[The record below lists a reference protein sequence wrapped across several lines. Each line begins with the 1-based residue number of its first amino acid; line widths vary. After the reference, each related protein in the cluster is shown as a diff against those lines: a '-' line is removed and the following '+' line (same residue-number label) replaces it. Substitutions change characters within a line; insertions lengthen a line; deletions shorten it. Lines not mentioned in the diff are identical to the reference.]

1 MDLRPRTNPIS
12 LGALLGFVNTL
23 LIAIGMSAEDSHDR
37 IGAVLLITMI
47 ACLPAVLTGAI
58 LGAIASALATSSI
71 WLRRAL
77 VVPPALG
84 LVGGL
89 GLMFGLTSFVPIA
102 CIPTLA
108 CGLYLE
114 RRTRREAT
122 LPLVVVR
129 REIAGDRR
137 GVVRA

>member
-1 MDLRPRTNPIS
+1 MLTKMELRPRTSPVA
-12 LGALLGFVNTL
+12 LGAVLGFVNTL
-23 LIAIGMSAEDSHDR
+23 LIAIGMSAEESHDR

-58 LGAIASALATSSI
+58 LGAIASALTTSSV

-77 VVPPALG
+77 LIPPALG

-89 GLMFGLTSFVPIA
+89 GLMFGLTGFVPIA

-114 RRTRREAT
+114 RRTRGEAP
-122 LPLVVVR
+122 LPLVV
-129 REIAGDRR
+129 AL
-137 GVVRA
+137 

>member
-1 MDLRPRTNPIS
+1 MLTKMDLHPRADPIS
-12 LGALLGFVNTL
+12 LGALLGFLNTVV
-23 LIAIGMSAEDSHDR
+23 IAIGMSAEDSHDR

-47 ACLPAVLTGAI
+47 ACLPAVLTGAV
-58 LGAIASALATSSI
+58 LGAIASGLVTQSI

-77 VVPPALG
+77 LIPPALG

-89 GLMFGLTSFVPIA
+89 GLMFGLTGFVPIA

-114 RRTRREAT
+114 RRTRGEAP
-122 LPLVVVR
+122 LPMVVAR
-129 REIAGDRR
+129 
-137 GVVRA
+137 